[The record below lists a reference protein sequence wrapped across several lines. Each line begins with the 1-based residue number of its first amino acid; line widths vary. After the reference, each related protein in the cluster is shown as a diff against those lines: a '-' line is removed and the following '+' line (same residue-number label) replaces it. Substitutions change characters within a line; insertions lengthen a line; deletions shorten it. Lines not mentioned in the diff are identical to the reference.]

1 MVDDESISVKI
12 TASKELESA
21 TLAPAAAGEKFT
33 MYTVFVRNVST
44 DAKTVV
50 RRRYSDFYKLRKQ
63 LVELVSWGHCGFC
76 EQYLHQIAHYPF
88 PRRRLLR
95 SSRAAVVKERMDS
108 LRLFLRHLLL
118 CLLHHSFDDCT
129 QAREKIEECILKS
142 FLQLESTSALFPGQQ
157 QRPIEILQAKE
168 ERRQQDQIKAAGLR
182 THSYAYTTLV
192 ERQMGNPQAPLARDE
207 RQVDTDTCHMCLQKW
222 THCYC
227 NEEQDSIYPVSLNPA
242 LAQQHEMVERALS
255 GHPPYH
261 QPAIQ
266 QLPAAYPVID
276 HEQIYG
282 DEYPQEYEHRE
293 SFSSDASHCSRCD
306 HDWDNCYCCQQV
318 SPTASSVCTDR

>member
-1 MVDDESISVKI
+1 MVDDETISVKI
-12 TASKELESA
+12 TASKEMEPS
-21 TLAPAAAGEKFT
+21 AAAGAVAAAGDKYT

-63 LVELVSWGHCGFC
+63 LVELVSWGHCSFC
-76 EQYLHQIAHYPF
+76 DQYLHEIAQYPF

-95 SSRAAVVKERMDS
+95 SSRTTVVKERMDS

-118 CLLHHSFDDCT
+118 CLLHRSFDECAH
-129 QAREKIEECILKS
+129 AREKIEECILKS
-142 FLQLESTSALFPGQQ
+142 FLQLESTNALFPGQQ
-157 QRPIEILQAKE
+157 PRAIEILQAKE
-168 ERRQQDQIKAAGLR
+168 ERRHQEQLKAAGLR
-182 THSYAYTTLV
+182 TPSYGYTALV
-192 ERQMGNPQAPLARDE
+192 ERQMGNPQAPLARDD
-207 RQVDTDTCHMCLQKW
+207 RHVVDTDTCHMCFQKW

-242 LAQQHEMVERALS
+242 LAQQRDMVDRVLA
-255 GHPPYH
+255 GQAPYQ
-261 QPAIQ
+261 QPALQPQ
-266 QLPAAYPVID
+266 QPSSF
-276 HEQIYG
+276 G

>member
-1 MVDDESISVKI
+1 MVDDETISVKI
-12 TASKELESA
+12 TASKEMEPV
-21 TLAPAAAGEKFT
+21 LAGGVAGAGDKFT

-63 LVELVSWGHCGFC
+63 LVELVSWGHCSFC
-76 EQYLHQIAHYPF
+76 DQYLHQIAHYPF

-118 CLLHHSFDDCT
+118 CLLHRSFDDCPL
-129 QAREKIEECILKS
+129 AREKVEECILKS
-142 FLQLESTSALFPGQQ
+142 FLQLENASALFPGQQ

-168 ERRQQDQIKAAGLR
+168 ERRQQEQIKAAGLR
-182 THSYAYTTLV
+182 THSYGYTALV
-192 ERQMGNPQAPLARDE
+192 ERQMGNPQAPLARDD

-227 NEEQDSIYPVSLNPA
+227 NEEQDSIYPVSVNPA
-242 LAQQHEMVERALS
+242 LAQQREMVERALS
-255 GHPPYH
+255 GHAPYQQPPLAPPYSL
-261 QPAIQ
+261 QPQ
-266 QLPAAYPVID
+266 QPFA
-276 HEQIYG
+276 
-282 DEYPQEYEHRE
+282 DEFPQEYEHRE

-318 SPTASSVCTDR
+318 SPTASSVCTDG